1 VNCGAG
7 AERWN
12 YTNREKEAIFV
23 RQKLTDELGA
33 VLRQKRESLL
43 QEVAATVVDSET
55 IAAER
60 ESELEETAQNDRIT
74 RITSHLRDRDR
85 KTIREID
92 AALERIAAGTYGE
105 CALCENDIGANRLRA
120 LPTTTLC
127 IECATARE
135 KRQQLNRAARSSLSS
150 SPFTT
155 VDTGEDFDIAE
166 NDG

>member
-1 VNCGAG
+1 MNCGAG
-7 AERWN
+7 AERWDH
-12 YTNREKEAIFV
+12 TNREKEALFV

-33 VLRQKRESLL
+33 VLRQKREILL
-43 QEVAATVVDSET
+43 QEVAATVGDIET
-55 IAAER
+55 ITAER

-74 RITSHLRDRDR
+74 RLASHLKERDRR
-85 KTIREID
+85 TIREID

-135 KRQQLNRAARSSLSS
+135 KKQQLTRAARSSLWS
-150 SPFTT
+150 SPFTAVET
-155 VDTGEDFDIAE
+155 DDFDIAE